1 MKLFS
6 KLLLIIAVLFAAE
19 ATQLHALRGGWG
31 RGGYSRGYGRGGYGR
46 GGWGRGS
53 GIGFG
58 LGFGLGNRYGYD
70 GDFVDSYNYDD
81 YVW

>member
-19 ATQLHALRGGWG
+19 ATQLQAHRGG
-31 RGGYSRGYGRGGYGR
+31 RGGGGYSRGGYGR

-58 LGFGLGNRYGYD
+58 VGFGLGNRYGYND
-70 GDFVDSYNYDD
+70 GFIDSDFVDSND